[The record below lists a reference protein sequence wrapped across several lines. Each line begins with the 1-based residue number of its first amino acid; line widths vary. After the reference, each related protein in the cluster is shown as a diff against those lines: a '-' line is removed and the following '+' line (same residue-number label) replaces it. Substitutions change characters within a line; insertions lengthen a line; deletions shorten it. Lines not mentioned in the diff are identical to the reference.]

1 MIRFP
6 PAYRLLIAGLR
17 RSIVVC
23 LIVWGSGM
31 SIAALAEVPK
41 AWPADFAQA
50 AVRPFFS
57 QHCFD
62 CHSGPDAEGGIDLEA
77 FTSAEDISADRDRW
91 RRIERMIATGQMPP
105 EDMPRPNADRAA
117 EIAAWIAEQVEQL
130 DCSGPVDPG
139 RTTIRRLNRRQYVNT
154 VRDLLGVEVDGDALP
169 PDDVGYG
176 FDSIADVLS
185 LPPMLMDK
193 YVALAEDVARRID
206 VPPLPEENPVAYAQ
220 AELRT
225 LMGRAYR
232 RPVRDDEF
240 ARLWKLVESA
250 YQEGETPETCRR
262 LAVEALLVSPHFLF
276 RIERDPPE
284 LPDGAVRPLDDFEL
298 AVRLSYFLTVSM
310 PDERLAAKASAGELQ
325 RVDVLEA
332 EAKRL
337 LDSPRS
343 REFVADFTEQWLQLR
358 NLDDLEPDPKLFPVF
373 DTKLRR
379 SLREEAIRLV
389 TAFIEEDRPIVEM
402 LDCDFTFV
410 DRRLAAH
417 YGLEGTF
424 DDSFRRVSLKGT
436 HRGGLITLGAVLAVT
451 GNPTRT
457 SPVKRGKWIME
468 NILGTSPPDPPPN
481 VPMLP
486 DDGGGPV
493 TGSLRQR
500 MEKHRSDPTC
510 AVCHKQMDPL
520 GFALENFDAI
530 GRWRTSDG
538 GQPIDAADVLPD
550 GRSFDGP
557 DAFRRMLRET
567 AQREFV
573 ECVVRKLMI
582 YALGRGLEESDA
594 CTVRAIVDELIETDG
609 SLRDAISAIVR
620 SDTFRKVR
628 VSHGSEDE
636 T

>member
-17 RSIVVC
+17 RSIVGC

-31 SIAALAEVPK
+31 PMAASAEVPK

-373 DTKLRR
+373 AWPPITVWKAL
-379 SLREEAIRLV
+379 STIR
-389 TAFIEEDRPIVEM
+389 
-402 LDCDFTFV
+402 
-410 DRRLAAH
+410 
-417 YGLEGTF
+417 
-424 DDSFRRVSLKGT
+424 
-436 HRGGLITLGAVLAVT
+436 
-451 GNPTRT
+451 
-457 SPVKRGKWIME
+457 
-468 NILGTSPPDPPPN
+468 
-481 VPMLP
+481 
-486 DDGGGPV
+486 
-493 TGSLRQR
+493 
-500 MEKHRSDPTC
+500 
-510 AVCHKQMDPL
+510 
-520 GFALENFDAI
+520 
-530 GRWRTSDG
+530 
-538 GQPIDAADVLPD
+538 
-550 GRSFDGP
+550 FDGC
-557 DAFRRMLRET
+557 R
-567 AQREFV
+567 
-573 ECVVRKLMI
+573 
-582 YALGRGLEESDA
+582 
-594 CTVRAIVDELIETDG
+594 
-609 SLRDAISAIVR
+609 
-620 SDTFRKVR
+620 
-628 VSHGSEDE
+628 
-636 T
+636 